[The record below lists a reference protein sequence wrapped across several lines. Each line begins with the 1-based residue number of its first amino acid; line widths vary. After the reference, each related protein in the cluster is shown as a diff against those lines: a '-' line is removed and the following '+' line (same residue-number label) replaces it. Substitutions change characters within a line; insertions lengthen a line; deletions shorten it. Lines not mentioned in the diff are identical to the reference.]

1 MAGFNGF
8 INNSKF
14 NIKKM
19 VNFTLYSP
27 KLVVSDNFADDYI
40 TVANIKLNY
49 SENQS
54 IQNENCLII
63 VNGRCFNSEKIKQ
76 VFNITGNTFEEI
88 LYQAYDNKILDK
100 VLNKINGHFQAFI
113 YDKILKKVFLISDRR
128 GTHYIYYYKKENDF
142 VFASEVKSILNLKN
156 IDTTIN
162 QNSFD
167 YFMDLG
173 FLTEENTWFENIKL
187 IKPSSIIEY
196 DIKTSGFKEYYYWKY
211 SEIPQ
216 QNLTFEE
223 SVAKLAELLPKAV
236 RRMYNPNDEI
246 MVLLSAGYDSRMIA
260 SSFEKLSSKINLN
273 FSTFGQKGC
282 DDAKIAKQIA
292 KKLKQKH
299 SLYSLNNDD
308 VVKDRANAL
317 WQIDGHCSIQHA
329 HGLNLLNN
337 YPPNIKTIF
346 SGVAGGEIYG
356 CTHFIPNT
364 QLDKIPTNKA
374 YEKFLKK
381 HSNNLIVSDY
391 YQTPHFYPIVI
402 DNLIRRFSFSVQQV
416 VSSHFNIVFPFLDN
430 DLLDFM
436 NSVPDSYKLNYKLYY
451 TALKK
456 AFPYFYTKIP
466 FQKYNEYNPEPRFR
480 KLKREFLEKIKKAL
494 KIKTSNYF
502 YDYKAYIEDS
512 NNQKEFKRILE
523 TPNKFLN
530 DNNARFIENY
540 YLKNWDNIKHNP
552 DLVLKLVSVKLY
564 FDKVSEVLNDTI

>member
-1 MAGFNGF
+1 MVGF
-8 INNSKF
+8 IGFVNNNEF
-14 NIKKM
+14 EIEKM
-19 VNFTLYSP
+19 LEVSMHSP
-27 KLVVSDNFADDYI
+27 KLQSEDVYFDSDI
-40 TVANIKLNY
+40 SISNIKLNFSKNKHLSDKKY
-49 SENQS
+49 VV
-54 IQNENCLII
+54 II
-63 VNGRCFNSEKIKQ
+63 NGHCFNIEEIKTLFKIDC
-76 VFNITGNTFEEI
+76 NSFEELLYKAYENDI
-88 LYQAYDNKILDK
+88 LNE

-128 GTHYIYYYKKENDF
+128 GTHYIYYYKSGNDF

-156 IDTTIN
+156 INTSIN
-162 QNSFD
+162 QKSFE

-173 FLTEENTWFENIKL
+173 YLIEENTWFENIKL

-196 DIKTSGFKEYYYWKY
+196 DIKTSGVKEYYYWKY

-236 RRMYNPNDEI
+236 RRMYDSNDEI

-282 DDAKIAKQIA
+282 DDLKIAKLIA

-317 WQIDGHCSIQHA
+317 WQIDGHCSIQHT
-329 HGLNLLNN
+329 HGLNLLND
-337 YPPNIKTIF
+337 YPENIKTIF

-356 CTHFIPNT
+356 CTHFIPDNF
-364 QLDKIPTNKA
+364 LDKIPTNKA

-416 VSSHFNIVFPFLDN
+416 VSSHFNVVFPFLDN

-436 NSVPDSYKLNYKLYY
+436 NSVPDSYKRNYKLYY

-480 KLKREFLEKIKKAL
+480 KLKREFFEKIKKAL
-494 KIKTSNYF
+494 NIKTSDYF
-502 YDYKAYIEDS
+502 YDYKAYISDS

-530 DNNARFIENY
+530 DNNVMFIENY